1 MVYDKVSILIPAYN
15 AAQFLAQTIESA
27 LGQDW
32 PNLEVIVVD
41 DGSKDNTLAI
51 AQAYASEKVRVATQP
66 NSGASAARNHAFALA
81 TGTYIQYLDAD
92 DLLHPQKISAQMA
105 GLRGQPAS
113 VLSASAWGLFYE
125 APDDTLLR
133 PSLLWQDYAEPTA
146 WVLDAWGNGLWMPI
160 SAWLTHR
167 ELIAAAGPW
176 NEQLSLHDDGEF
188 FCRVVLGSSAI
199 LFCEQ
204 ARFYYRKGL
213 ADSLSSGRS
222 ARAVRSHLEVT
233 RLYEQHLLA
242 RRADAA
248 ARQVCANMYQ
258 AFIYEYYPAFP
269 ELRAA
274 AAARVQALGGSS
286 AAPSST
292 PLFRKLDALVGWRLS
307 KRIQH
312 VVYQFGLNPAA
323 WKAKL
328 SR

>member
-1 MVYDKVSILIPAYN
+1 M
-15 AAQFLAQTIESA
+15 
-27 LGQDW
+27 
-32 PNLEVIVVD
+32 
-41 DGSKDNTLAI
+41 
-51 AQAYASEKVRVATQP
+51 QP
-66 NSGASAARNHAFALA
+66 
-81 TGTYIQYLDAD
+81 
-92 DLLHPQKISAQMA
+92 
-105 GLRGQPAS
+105 
-113 VLSASAWGLFYE
+113 
-125 APDDTLLR
+125 
-133 PSLLWQDYAEPTA
+133 
-146 WVLDAWGNGLWMPI
+146 

-167 ELIAAAGPW
+167 DLIAAAGPW

-188 FCRVVLGSSAI
+188 FCRVVLASSRVV
-199 LFCEQ
+199 FCEQ
-204 ARFYYRKGL
+204 ARSYYRKGL
-213 ADSLSSGRS
+213 AESLSSGRS